1 MRHRVAD
8 KKFNRTSNERK
19 ALFSGLLRNLT
30 EHGEIVTTLA
40 KAKAVKRLADR
51 MVSQAKTNTV
61 ASRRVLHKKFGKRDM
76 VSTLVETVAP
86 AMADRTSG
94 YVSVI
99 AIGPRRG
106 DNTPMAKLAFVHK
119 AGNTSLKKLQPKA
132 VNSTE
137 VKKEAIVAQD
147 VEIKKEPAVKK
158 EATEKKAPAKKV
170 VAPAKKATKKAAA

>member
-61 ASRRVLHKKFGKRDM
+61 ASRRLLHRRFGKRDV
-76 VSTLVETVAP
+76 VSTLVEKVAP

-94 YVSVI
+94 FVSLTVL
-99 AIGPRRG
+99 GPRRG
-106 DNTPMAKLAFVHK
+106 DNTQMAKLAFVKKSDH
-119 AGNTSLKKLQPKA
+119 TSLKNTRPNATPAKASKPVAAEKKA
-132 VNSTE
+132 VSEKKPAAKKT
-137 VKKEAIVAQD
+137 VKK
-147 VEIKKEPAVKK
+147 
-158 EATEKKAPAKKV
+158 TEKKADA
-170 VAPAKKATKKAAA
+170 

>member
-19 ALFSGLLRNLT
+19 ALFAGLLRNLT

-51 MVSQAKTNTV
+51 MVTQAKTNTV
-61 ASRRVLHKKFGKRDM
+61 ASRRVLHKKFGKRDI
-76 VSTLVETVAP
+76 VSTLVERVAP

-94 YVSVI
+94 YVRVT

-106 DNTPMAKLAFVHK
+106 DNTPMAKLAFVNK
-119 AGNTSLKKLQPKA
+119 PENSSLKNPQPKVVA
-132 VNSTE
+132 PAK
-137 VKKEAIVAQD
+137 VKKET
-147 VEIKKEPAVKK
+147 AVKK
-158 EATEKKAPAKKV
+158 EATEEKAPAKKV
-170 VAPAKKATKKAAA
+170 AAPAKKSTKKTAA

>member
-51 MVSQAKTNTV
+51 MVSQAKSNSV
-61 ASRRVLHKKFGKRDM
+61 ATRRLLHKRFGKRDV
-76 VSTLVETVAP
+76 VSTLVEKVAP

-94 YVSVI
+94 FVSLTVL
-99 AIGPRRG
+99 GPRRG
-106 DNTPMAKLAFVHK
+106 DNTQMAKLAFVKK
-119 AGNTSLKKLQPKA
+119 AEGSSLKNLQPKTA
-132 VNSTE
+132 SEKAPKKGAAEKKTTEKKVENKSTE
-137 VKKEAIVAQD
+137 KKTVKK
-147 VEIKKEPAVKK
+147 AVKK
-158 EATEKKAPAKKV
+158 ADA
-170 VAPAKKATKKAAA
+170 

>member
-51 MVSQAKTNTV
+51 MVSQAKANTV
-61 ASRRVLHKKFGKRDM
+61 ATRRLLHKRFGKRDV
-76 VSTLVETVAP
+76 VSTLVEKVAP

-94 YVSVI
+94 FVSLTV
-99 AIGPRRG
+99 IGPRRG
-106 DNTPMAKLAFVHK
+106 DNTLINP
-119 AGNTSLKKLQPKA
+119 QPKTA
-132 VNSTE
+132 SE
-137 VKKEAIVAQD
+137 
-147 VEIKKEPAVKK
+147 
-158 EATEKKAPAKKV
+158 KAP
-170 VAPAKKATKKAAA
+170 KKAAEKKTAEKKVEKKSAEKKTVKKTVKKADA

>member
-8 KKFNRTSNERK
+8 KKFNRDANERK

-61 ASRRVLHKKFGKRDM
+61 ASRRILHKRFGKRDV
-76 VSTLVETVAP
+76 VSTLVERVAP

-94 YVSVI
+94 FVTVT
-99 AIGPRRG
+99 ALGPRRG
-106 DNTPMAKLAFVHK
+106 DNTPMARLAFVK
-119 AGNTSLKKLQPKA
+119 QTERKSLKNPQPKTTA
-132 VNSTE
+132 PKAKKT
-137 VKKEAIVAQD
+137 VK
-147 VEIKKEPAVKK
+147 VEKK
-158 EATEKKAPAKKV
+158 TEKVMKAEKPKATAKRT
-170 VAPAKKATKKAAA
+170 TKKAE